1 MVCDFSRSQN
11 ITSSVF
17 INGAEIEKVFDFKYL
32 GTFFSEDMRWHSNSD
47 SVYKKIRS
55 QFYAFSKF
63 KSFNPSEDQYFKF
76 VHSLVL
82 PILLYNSEMCFNSC
96 TEEERFMLL
105 KPFERN
111 AFNCDIRSLIDDR
124 IFSTAARY
132 CC

>member
-1 MVCDFSRSQN
+1 MNDLILNTAKTKEMVCDFSRSQN

-63 KSFNPSEDQYFKF
+63 KSFNPSE
-76 VHSLVL
+76 
-82 PILLYNSEMCFNSC
+82 N
-96 TEEERFMLL
+96 
-105 KPFERN
+105 
-111 AFNCDIRSLIDDR
+111 
-124 IFSTAARY
+124 
-132 CC
+132 